1 MKSIRIFYAYLILVF
16 SLNSFSDSFLNNSF
30 NNHGVIG
37 TINMPSARFYD
48 ESVFGFSIYNG
59 NPDQK
64 LTMTSYPYDWLEAS
78 FFYTNIK
85 DKNYCNYSDSFCDQG
100 YKDKGFNFKLRLK
113 EEGLLPAI
121 AIGINDIAGTGF
133 YSSEY
138 IVASYGINNIDFSM
152 GIGWG
157 NLSGSDQAFKNPL
170 IQLHSSFEDRPTKFN
185 DEGGQFEPSRYFS
198 GKKASPFFG
207 VNYILNNKTKFK
219 LEFDSTLTPGM
230 VGYDL
235 PKSNYSYGIDFS
247 INDNFTVGI
256 SSERGNQSSLKFIYK
271 VNTKKS
277 KKSHEFKKAK
287 YKEND
292 NSLTKL
298 KKNLERNGIGVNKI
312 VESDNFIG
320 LELTQFTHP
329 GIETVEEIIEF
340 SVQDSGISKKVDTD
354 LRIASLRAVSGID
367 YTHNPK
373 LIYKKNKESNFN
385 TKTFLNVKPYLASR
399 EDFFK
404 GALLIENNFEYIFG
418 EKLIFS
424 SNIKYSLANN
434 FNDLNIPPNNTF
446 PEQVRS
452 DVKDYLRNIDS
463 GIIIGRAQFDYYH
476 TLKENNHLMFTAGIL
491 EEMFNGFGFEYLYFN
506 ANKSHAF
513 GFEIFNVKK
522 RDYRMKFGMQ
532 DYQNIYSS
540 VNYYYRNY
548 EVIPFDAK
556 ISYGEYLA
564 GDKGITIDLSRSFL
578 NGTKLGIFATF
589 TDVSTKDFGEGSF
602 DKGIY
607 FNIPIYGSF
616 INYSWRPLTK
626 DPGAKLIRKH
636 TLHDLLI
643 RFRPYNY

>member
-256 SSERGNQSSLKFIYK
+256 SSERGNQSFLKFI
-271 VNTKKS
+271 
-277 KKSHEFKKAK
+277 
-287 YKEND
+287 
-292 NSLTKL
+292 
-298 KKNLERNGIGVNKI
+298 
-312 VESDNFIG
+312 
-320 LELTQFTHP
+320 
-329 GIETVEEIIEF
+329 
-340 SVQDSGISKKVDTD
+340 
-354 LRIASLRAVSGID
+354 
-367 YTHNPK
+367 
-373 LIYKKNKESNFN
+373 
-385 TKTFLNVKPYLASR
+385 
-399 EDFFK
+399 
-404 GALLIENNFEYIFG
+404 
-418 EKLIFS
+418 
-424 SNIKYSLANN
+424 
-434 FNDLNIPPNNTF
+434 
-446 PEQVRS
+446 
-452 DVKDYLRNIDS
+452 
-463 GIIIGRAQFDYYH
+463 
-476 TLKENNHLMFTAGIL
+476 
-491 EEMFNGFGFEYLYFN
+491 
-506 ANKSHAF
+506 
-513 GFEIFNVKK
+513 
-522 RDYRMKFGMQ
+522 
-532 DYQNIYSS
+532 
-540 VNYYYRNY
+540 
-548 EVIPFDAK
+548 
-556 ISYGEYLA
+556 
-564 GDKGITIDLSRSFL
+564 
-578 NGTKLGIFATF
+578 
-589 TDVSTKDFGEGSF
+589 
-602 DKGIY
+602 
-607 FNIPIYGSF
+607 
-616 INYSWRPLTK
+616 
-626 DPGAKLIRKH
+626 
-636 TLHDLLI
+636 
-643 RFRPYNY
+643 